1 MYYSKTH
8 ATAKNE
14 EEVFQANSSRCP
26 SPKKRKDVTDSQKKD
41 KVSPLLDEQWCKEF
55 LNTVVSINVIF
66 MVNERKRI
74 EKQKEMRKKE
84 VENLIL
90 HLLYEQR
97 NSQLEEMRQAR
108 EMENERKKQ
117 QEIKDKLVEKD
128 MKRRELQERRLQQE
142 KEREAKEEER
152 RQIAEEKLAQSIERQ
167 KEEQERR
174 KKETEEEAFLY

>member
-66 MVNERKRI
+66 MVNERKFNTEYIGSYVDEHFFAKVRMMSSNVDTYHRFI
-74 EKQKEMRKKE
+74 RVFDKIVLSTAIRQDISVKR
-84 VENLIL
+84 L
-90 HLLYEQR
+90 HALL
-97 NSQLEEMRQAR
+97 
-108 EMENERKKQ
+108 
-117 QEIKDKLVEKD
+117 
-128 MKRRELQERRLQQE
+128 RR
-142 KEREAKEEER
+142 
-152 RQIAEEKLAQSIERQ
+152 S
-167 KEEQERR
+167 
-174 KKETEEEAFLY
+174 